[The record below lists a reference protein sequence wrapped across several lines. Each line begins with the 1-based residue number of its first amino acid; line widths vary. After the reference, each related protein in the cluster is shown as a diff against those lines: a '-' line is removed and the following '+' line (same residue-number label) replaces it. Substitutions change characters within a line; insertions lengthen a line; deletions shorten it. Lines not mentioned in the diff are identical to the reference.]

1 MHLICCILCNYKIVC
16 INGLIECHYII
27 FLVNQYYKK
36 ISVSLMIPEDG
47 CCSVRFTAVQ
57 RGHTTVTASYT
68 SRGKELSASVTIAAY
83 DPLMVKTCN
92 LAF

>member
-1 MHLICCILCNYKIVC
+1 
-16 INGLIECHYII
+16 
-27 FLVNQYYKK
+27 
-36 ISVSLMIPEDG
+36 MIPEDG

-68 SRGKELSASVTIAAY
+68 SRGTELTASVTIAAY

>member
-1 MHLICCILCNYKIVC
+1 
-16 INGLIECHYII
+16 
-27 FLVNQYYKK
+27 
-36 ISVSLMIPEDG
+36 MIPEDG

-92 LAF
+92 LAFAFVFHMKKEILITF

>member
-1 MHLICCILCNYKIVC
+1 
-16 INGLIECHYII
+16 
-27 FLVNQYYKK
+27 
-36 ISVSLMIPEDG
+36 MIPEDG

-92 LAF
+92 LAFNYFCYCIPYEKRNLNYILGILLVVLCNCYQTKID